1 MLFVDPFQSIKRVVD
16 QKTVELFSMFNED
29 LNMVKEEFNKQNPKL
44 TSSMPRFAGK
54 ATWATALKRRVEAPM
69 KVSQWTGWLALEL
82 AQLQYNSGVY

>member
-1 MLFVDPFQSIKRVVD
+1 MD

-44 TSSMPRFAGK
+44 TPSMPRFAGK

-69 KVSQWTGWLALEL
+69 KVRG
-82 AQLQYNSGVY
+82 AQCLMLTVGLVQIPAVIWVCN